1 MIAFERLCVTLRSSG
16 KWLIISMMNSKRV
29 IFPRYFFKRAIVIF
43 INYAKIILLFTSLPW
58 NIHINGNNQTV
69 TLCLM
74 LMKFDNLAK
83 IETFLPAFLHNEE
96 TYSLN
101 FRFLSVCKPSTFCL
115 LLSQMVSCL
124 AFHVPVFLSR
134 S

>member
-1 MIAFERLCVTLRSSG
+1 MLFMIAFERSCLTLRSSG
-16 KWLIISMMNSKRV
+16 KWLNVSMMNSKRV
-29 IFPRYFFKRAIVIF
+29 ILPRYFFKRATVIF

-74 LMKFDNLAK
+74 LMKFDNLTK
-83 IETFLPAFLHNEE
+83 IESFLPAFLHNEE
-96 TYSLN
+96 IYSLKL
-101 FRFLSVCKPSTFCL
+101 RFLSICKPSTFCL

-124 AFHVPVFLSR
+124 A
-134 S
+134 

>member
-74 LMKFDNLAK
+74 LMKFDDLAK

-124 AFHVPVFLSR
+124 TFHVPVFLSR